1 MSEKLYNLLLKLYPN
16 HFRRAYGDAA
26 LRLVLDR
33 ARDEKG
39 FLCGLRLWLDLL
51 VDLAIS
57 LPREYSKAPRTRI
70 LAANPAN
77 GNPSFQLLTGRSL
90 NPALLLVAGLLTA
103 ALFWTCV
110 TAAAH
115 SRTFPA
121 RFPADSYSLQAIV
134 QSDVALARSASEAE
148 SGINNRDRNAE
159 SGSVGLYSFCIT
171 AHRDMPRNSLQPL
184 LRFSFASPGASG
196 AALIDGKIVKTFK
209 NEQHLWISADM
220 SAGNHAFVLRVDR
233 RAENASISSNKDFGY
248 CPAK

>member
-1 MSEKLYNLLLKLYPN
+1 MSEKLYSLLLKLYPN
-16 HFRRAYGDAA
+16 HFRRAYGDEA

-51 VDLAIS
+51 LDLAIS
-57 LPREYSKAPRTRI
+57 LPREYRKAPTTRI

-77 GNPSFQLLTGRSL
+77 GNPSFQLLTERSL
-90 NPALLLVAGLLTA
+90 NPALLLVASLLAA

-134 QSDVALARSASEAE
+134 QSDVALARSAAEGE
-148 SGINNRDRNAE
+148 SGISNRVAY
-159 SGSVGLYSFCIT
+159 GFCVT
-171 AHRDMPRNSLQPL
+171 AHRDIPSNPLQPL
-184 LRFSFASPGASG
+184 LRFHFAPPGASG
-196 AALIDGKIVKTFK
+196 TALIDGKIVRTFK
-209 NEQHLWISADM
+209 NEQRLWISADL
-220 SAGNHAFVLRVDR
+220 SAGNHWFVLRVDR
-233 RAENASISSNKDFGY
+233 PAENASISSNGDFKY